1 MDTYDK
7 FDDAFLKIL
16 NKHAPFKKVLLR
28 AEVATR
34 GVLLQ
39 KGVFKNFAKFKGK
52 YLLQSLLFNKIIS
65 PRGSTLLRK
74 RLWRRCLPVNL
85 TKFLRTIF

>member
-1 MDTYDK
+1 MLL
-7 FDDAFLKIL
+7 LK
-16 NKHAPFKKVLLR
+16 

-34 GVLLQ
+34 RVLLK

-52 YLLQSLLFNKIIS
+52 YLLQSLLFNKVES

-74 RLWRRCLPVNL
+74 RLWHRCLPVNL
-85 TKFLRTIF
+85 TKFLRTTF